1 MYVQHYSKTPGVFDR
16 FESKQQMVSTSF
28 LLPSWLIPHFTYV
41 GGVACLGRLEV
52 DGRTEKIQS
61 IFFSSVSIKYCQQP
75 HLTNELYFGGGE

>member
-1 MYVQHYSKTPGVFDR
+1 MYVQLCSKTPGVFDR

-28 LLPSWLIPHFTYV
+28 LLPSWLIPHVTYV

-61 IFFSSVSIKYCQQP
+61 IFFFFCFDQILSATAPY
-75 HLTNELYFGGGE
+75 E